1 MAKKRKQKKPIKRKE
16 RKSFFNYIKKE
27 SDIRKI
33 KWGVFIACLIAVF
46 AVAGIGSLFTD
57 TGEWYES
64 IKPSITPPN
73 YVFPIVWSL
82 LFYLIGVSLY
92 YSWLSMKKEKVMIY
106 YGINF
111 VLNIL
116 WSYLY
121 FGMKNPRF
129 AFLEILV
136 LWFSIVFLIGFNW
149 KKARKASYFL
159 IPYLLWVSFA
169 IVLNY
174 LSI

>member
-1 MAKKRKQKKPIKRKE
+1 MAKRKKQIRKNKE
-16 RKSFFNYIKKE
+16 RKGILNYLKKK

-46 AVAGIGSLFTD
+46 AVAGIGSFFTD
-57 TGEWYES
+57 TGEWYSS
-64 IKPSITPPN
+64 IKPSIAPPN

-82 LFYLIGVSLY
+82 IFYLIAVSLY
-92 YSWLSMKKEKVMIY
+92 YSWLSMKKERVIVY

-111 VLNIL
+111 ILNIL

-121 FGMKNPRF
+121 FGMKNPGF

-169 IVLNY
+169 VVLNY
-174 LSI
+174 LSIK